1 MRAKE
6 KHKARKDIGSWGR
19 TLAGMARK
27 RLKDPRKCAGHS
39 MYRAL
44 WTNWRKHKKA
54 SMGQRGVRGKSRS
67 LNR

>member
-27 RLKDPRKCAGHS
+27 RLKEPRKCAGHS
-39 MYRAL
+39 STEHSGPTGGNTKRPA
-44 WTNWRKHKKA
+44 WGREE
-54 SMGQRGVRGKSRS
+54 
-67 LNR
+67 